1 MFRESVRKLISRFGL
16 RPSRGE
22 TSLADGGVTVSQPT
36 DESPTADSTGAG
48 TDAVGSEFEFPDDAT
63 PVDEEELNIDD
74 DVLLDG
80 VGMPVFMLDAD
91 GEVVAWN
98 HSLEQLTGVSAEQA
112 IGSRSVSTV
121 FYPDGHQ
128 RQTLAETVLASPET
142 ADRTDGLTLED
153 EALSLYAEEESLT
166 DRYGTDR
173 HFRYTSMPIYEDGD
187 LVAVVQTVRDR
198 TEEVRRHRDI
208 EDLVDEVQQTLH
220 ELVDGHLEAR
230 ASFDA
235 DGRVVDDKLLL
246 VVDEL
251 NGMAEGF
258 EDVAMRVDTET
269 QALAHAVERTAT
281 AANQIARNVEEQ
293 NELLAEGASE
303 MQRFS
308 ASMEEVAATA
318 DQVDVAAT
326 QARDAAAQGLDASED
341 AREAT
346 DEVVDIGDDLVESVT
361 DLGERMD
368 DIEAVVEV
376 ISDVADQTNLLA
388 LNANIEAARAGEDGD
403 GFAVVAEEVKTLADE
418 TRTHTE
424 QITTSIEEIQAQ
436 TDSTVDAAEESHERI
451 DHAGEQIA
459 DVLEAFEEIADAID
473 EAADGIAEVSRATDD
488 QATTVEELTATIE
501 NVQERAEETEDATA
515 HIVDATDDGTDAIDE
530 LTATVEELRGE
541 NHQRR

>member
-1 MFRESVRKLISRFGL
+1 MLRNSVRTLLSRLAGDE
-16 RPSRGE
+16 SSK
-22 TSLADGGVTVSQPT
+22 TSMTDGGVTVT
-36 DESPTADSTGAG
+36 DQSEGSPG
-48 TDAVGSEFEFPDDAT
+48 TDSSLPDASGGEFEFQ
-63 PVDEEELNIDD
+63 DETDLAADELNIDD

-80 VGMPVFMLDAD
+80 VGMPVFMLRTD

-98 HSLEQLTGVSAEQA
+98 HSFEQLTGVSADQA
-112 IGSRSVSTV
+112 LGSRAVSTV
-121 FYPDGHQ
+121 FYSDAQ
-128 RQTLAETVLASPET
+128 RRQTLAEKVLDAPET
-142 ADRTDGLTLED
+142 ADRTYGLALED
-153 EALSLYAEEESLT
+153 ETLSLYAEEETLT
-166 DRYGTDR
+166 DRYGDER

-198 TEEVRRHRDI
+198 TDEVRRHSDI

-220 ELVDGHLEAR
+220 ALVDGHLEAR
-230 ASFDA
+230 ASFDRE
-235 DGRVVDDKLLL
+235 GRVVEDRLLT

-269 QALAHAVERTAT
+269 QSLAHAVERTAT

-293 NELLAEGASE
+293 NDLLSEGASE

-341 AREAT
+341 ARTAT
-346 DEVVDIGDDLVESVT
+346 NEVVDIGDDVVRSVT

-451 DHAGEQIA
+451 NHAGEQIS

-473 EAADGIAEVSRATDD
+473 EAADGITEVSRATDD

-501 NVQERAEETEDATA
+501 NVQERAEETEEAAA
-515 HIVDATDDGTDAIDE
+515 HIVDATDEGTDAIDE
-530 LTATVEELRGE
+530 LAGAVGELRGE
-541 NHQRR
+541 RSH